1 LSGHGYKAS
10 RVSENR
16 LGLYVLYGCYGGAII
31 LPLPLAL
38 ISGWLTGGVGQLPLL
53 ILLAAWQ
60 GVSSFT
66 SESFADHHNELVVGL
81 ALFFYFAAFSVFAV
95 PAHLLFRDRERA
107 HLIALGLVT
116 LGFAVLMAFAFPIR
130 GLPI

>member
-1 LSGHGYKAS
+1 
-10 RVSENR
+10 VSENR
-16 LGLYVLYGCYGGAII
+16 LGLYVLYGCYGGAVI
-31 LPLPLAL
+31 LPLPLSL

-60 GVSSFT
+60 CVSSFT
-66 SESFADHHNELVVGL
+66 SGSFADHHKEIVAGVGL
-81 ALFFYFAAFSVFAV
+81 LLYFAVFSVFVV
-95 PAHLLFRDRERA
+95 PTHLLFRDRERA
-107 HLIALGLVT
+107 HAIALGLVT